1 MTALTIDDLTIEY
14 TQGDY
19 IVRPIHELNL
29 EVADGELVILL
40 GPSGSGQ
47 TTLLSCLAGILSPTA
62 GHIRMGDT
70 EITGLH
76 GPALT
81 RYRRDTVG
89 IVFQAFNLIPSL
101 NARENV
107 MAPLR
112 LAGVR
117 ARKARRRAEEL
128 LTRVGLGDRM
138 RHRPHALSGGQQ
150 QRVAIARAL
159 VHEPSLVLADEPTAY
174 LDYVQ
179 VEGVLRIVRELA
191 APGRAVVIAT
201 HDQRLVPLADR
212 TIELVPTTAPA
223 KQPQRRRVLEPGQM
237 LFEHGDQSDL
247 VYVVDEGEIALV
259 RERPDHSEEV
269 IRSVGPGGYFGEL
282 GPLLRLPRSATAR
295 AVPTT
300 VVTGYSPQDFKRFAT
315 FPNGRPPTPAPHE
328 STNPARSAANGWV
341 P

>member
-40 GPSGSGQ
+40 GPSGSGKP
-47 TTLLSCLAGILSPTA
+47 TLLSCLAGILSPTA

-81 RYRRDTVG
+81 RFRRDTVG

>member
-1 MTALTIDDLTIEY
+1 MTALTINDLTIEY

-40 GPSGSGQ
+40 GPSGSGK

-179 VEGVLRIVRELA
+179 VEDILRIVRELA

-259 RERPDHSEEV
+259 RERPDHSEEI

-315 FPNGRPPTPAPHE
+315 FPNGRPPTPAPHQ
-328 STNPARSAANGWV
+328 STNPAPSAANGWV

>member
-1 MTALTIDDLTIEY
+1 MTALTINNLTIEY

-19 IVRPIHELNL
+19 IVRPIHDLNL

-40 GPSGSGQ
+40 GPSGSGK

-62 GHIRMGDT
+62 GRIRMGDT

-76 GPALT
+76 GPALA

-117 ARKARRRAEEL
+117 ARKARLRAEEL
-128 LTRVGLGDRM
+128 LKRVGLGDRM
-138 RHRPHALSGGQQ
+138 RHRPRALSGGQQ

-159 VHEPSLVLADEPTAY
+159 AREPSLVLADEPTAY

-179 VEGVLRIVRELA
+179 VEEVLRIVRQLA
-191 APGRAVVIAT
+191 VPGRVVVVAT
-201 HDQRLVPLADR
+201 HDQRLIPLADR
-212 TIELVPTTAPA
+212 TIELASTTAPA
-223 KQPQRRRVLEPGQM
+223 GQSRRRRVLKPGQV
-237 LFEHGDQSDL
+237 LFEHGAQSDF

-269 IRSVGPGGYFGEL
+269 VRLVGPAEYFGEL

-295 AVPTT
+295 ALTAA

-315 FPNGRPPTPAPHE
+315 LPTGRPRNPTPHE
-328 STNPARSAANGWV
+328 STNPVPSPARV
-341 P
+341 

>member
-40 GPSGSGQ
+40 GPSGSGK

-81 RYRRDTVG
+81 RFRRDTVG

-315 FPNGRPPTPAPHE
+315 FPNGRPPTPAPHQ

>member
-1 MTALTIDDLTIEY
+1 MTTLTINDLTVEY
-14 TQGDY
+14 SQGDY
-19 IVRPIHELNL
+19 VVRPIHKLNL

-40 GPSGSGQ
+40 GPSGSGK

-62 GHIRMGDT
+62 GRIRMGDT
-70 EITGLH
+70 EVTGLH

-107 MAPLR
+107 MTPLR

-128 LTRVGLGDRM
+128 LSRVGLGDRM

-179 VEGVLRIVRELA
+179 VEEILRIVRELA

-212 TIELVPTTAPA
+212 TIELVPTSAPA
-223 KQPQRRRVLEPGQM
+223 KQAQRRRVLEPGQM
-237 LFEHGDQSDL
+237 LFEHGDPSDF
-247 VYVVDEGEIALV
+247 VYIVDEGEIALV

-269 IRSVGPGGYFGEL
+269 IRCVGPGGYFGEL

-295 AVPTT
+295 AIPTT

-315 FPNGRPPTPAPHE
+315 FPDGRPPTPAPHQ
-328 STNPARSAANGWV
+328 STNPPPSEANGWV

>member
-1 MTALTIDDLTIEY
+1 MTSLTINDLTVEY
-14 TQGDY
+14 SQGDY
-19 IVRPIHELNL
+19 MVRPIHEFNL
-29 EVADGELVILL
+29 DVADGELVILL
-40 GPSGSGQ
+40 GPSGSGK

-62 GHIRMGDT
+62 GSIRMGDT
-70 EITGLH
+70 EVTKIH

-81 RYRRDTVG
+81 RYRRQTVG

-117 ARKARRRAEEL
+117 ARKARRRAEQL
-128 LTRVGLGDRM
+128 LARVGLGDRM
-138 RHRPHALSGGQQ
+138 RYRPRALSGGQQ

-179 VEGVLRIVRELA
+179 VEEVLRIVRELA

-212 TIELVPTTAPA
+212 TIELVPTTAPG

-237 LFEHGDQSDL
+237 LFEHGDQSDF
-247 VYVVDEGEIALV
+247 VYLVDEGEIALV
-259 RERPDHSEEV
+259 RERPDHSEEL
-269 IRSVGPGGYFGEL
+269 IRCVGPGGYFGEL

-300 VVTGYSPQDFKRFAT
+300 VVTGYSPQDFKRVA
-315 FPNGRPPTPAPHE
+315 PTDFQL
-328 STNPARSAANGWV
+328 NPARHQSTKPVSPMAKE
-341 P
+341 

>member
-40 GPSGSGQ
+40 GPSGSGK

-315 FPNGRPPTPAPHE
+315 FPNGRPPTPAPHQ

>member
-40 GPSGSGQ
+40 GPSGSGK

>member
-1 MTALTIDDLTIEY
+1 MNALTIKDLTIEY

-19 IVRPIHELNL
+19 VVRPVQGLNL

-40 GPSGSGQ
+40 GPSGSGK
-47 TTLLSCLAGILSPTA
+47 TTLLSCLAGILSPAA
-62 GHIRMGDT
+62 GRIRVGDT
-70 EITGLH
+70 EVTGLH

-117 ARKARRRAEEL
+117 ARMARRRAEKL
-128 LTRVGLGDRM
+128 LAQLGLGDRM
-138 RHRPHALSGGQQ
+138 RHRPRALSGGQQ

-159 VHEPSLVLADEPTAY
+159 VREPSLLLADEPTAY

-179 VEGVLRIVRELA
+179 VEEVLRIVRQLA
-191 APGRAVVIAT
+191 APGRAVVVAT

-212 TIELVPTTAPA
+212 TVELVATTAPA
-223 KQPQRRRVLEPGQM
+223 KQPPRRRGLEPGEV
-237 LFEHGDQSDL
+237 LFEHGAQSDF

-259 RERPDHSEEV
+259 RERPDRSEDV
-269 IRSVGPGGYFGEL
+269 VRLVRPGGVFGEL
-282 GPLLRLPRSATAR
+282 GPLLCLPRSASAR
-295 AVPTT
+295 AVTAA
-300 VVTGYSPQDFKRFAT
+300 VVTGYTPQDFKRLTTSPAT
-315 FPNGRPPTPAPHE
+315 DLSSPAMTDPPQRAG
-328 STNPARSAANGWV
+328 STAKA
-341 P
+341 